1 MEARARARSARD
13 DARVADGAPRNES
26 YYASEYNAPEAREGA
41 AVGRAASARAKWGL
55 RGFVPPAHLRVD
67 GYAYDAAEDSAS
79 GCARRMMFVAPRT
92 IEEHEVMFV
101 NDGGGGRA
109 RARRRGDER
118 GRARAARDGEHEQSA
133 ELDGDAR
140 VRGHRGVS
148 ARCVRGASAR
158 V

>member
-1 MEARARARSARD
+1 MEARARASSARD

-101 NDGGGGRA
+101 NDGEADEREHGVA
-109 RARRRGDER
+109 VTSEDALARRVTGNMSSRPSWTAMHAFGDI
-118 GRARAARDGEHEQSA
+118 A
-133 ELDGDAR
+133 
-140 VRGHRGVS
+140 V
-148 ARCVRGASAR
+148 
-158 V
+158 